1 MEERADPKEEPMFIR
16 MLGPHYPAPEGELR
30 IISHRG
36 GRGFGPENTLESL
49 RNALEAGVK
58 MVETDIRETADGVLV
73 IHHNPMANSKFIK
86 DYEAAE
92 LRQVHPAIPTLQ
104 EYLETAFGRC
114 HLDLEAKLLDIH
126 VLARTVAEFSR
137 PDQVMITSFNSS
149 LLVALKEEYPDFKVG
164 WVLRLH
170 HEKEG
175 AIELA
180 VKSGMQLLLPRQ
192 GLVDEDFVAQAH
204 REGLLVY
211 TWTVNHPTTLRGLVG
226 QGIDGVIT
234 DKYQLMSETW
244 EELRNPASQLADTP
258 ITEALS

>member
-1 MEERADPKEEPMFIR
+1 MDPKEDPMFIR
-16 MLGPHYPAPEGELR
+16 MLGPHYPAPQGELR
-30 IISHRG
+30 IINHRG

-49 RNALEAGVK
+49 RNAIDAGVK
-58 MVETDIRETADGVLV
+58 MVETDVRETVDGVLV
-73 IHHNPMANSKFIK
+73 IHHNPLANSKFIK
-86 DYEAAE
+86 DCEAAE
-92 LRQVHPAIPTLQ
+92 LRQLHPSVPTLQ
-104 EYLETAFGRC
+104 QYLEMAFGRC
-114 HLDLEAKLLDIH
+114 YLDLEAKSLDTH

-137 PDQVMITSFNSS
+137 PDQMMITSFNASV
-149 LLVALKEEYPDFKVG
+149 LIALKEEYPDFTVG

-192 GLVDEDFVAQAH
+192 GLVDEEFVAQAH

-211 TWTVNHPTTLRGLVG
+211 TWTVNHPVALRSLVG

-234 DKYQLMSETW
+234 DKYQLISEVW
-244 EELRNPASQLADTP
+244 EELRSPAGQLNEASV
-258 ITEALS
+258 TEALS